1 MEMGMK
7 IKIKKVFGSWRCF
20 GKDPAFATKILVN
33 MVAVTV
39 MRPLTPSYIRYNMRG
54 LEMPKEEC
62 PEDIRTLAIGTA
74 LLYSIAFVVGYS
86 FLYLTY
92 GVMWF

>member
-1 MEMGMK
+1 MG
-7 IKIKKVFGSWRCF
+7 IKKIFGSWRCF
-20 GKDPAFATKILVN
+20 SKDPALATKILVN

-62 PEDIRTLAIGTA
+62 PEDTRTLAIGTA
-74 LLYSIAFVVGYS
+74 LLYSIAFVVAYS
-86 FLYLTY
+86 FIYLSY
-92 GVMWF
+92 GAMWI